1 MAILLIA
8 ALMAALGA
16 APASAITRAAA
27 DRAALSALGSADGSA
42 PVIVF
47 RAGRPL
53 APGTAIAEAGA
64 ARTAA
69 NAAATDT
76 PARRDRLSRAGA
88 TITRAPVVL
97 RVGSEPAWLYYED
110 RGPFQLFEHPGRV
123 ALVGERSGDVELSR
137 VLSWPPL
144 ANGRLPRFMRSAAA
158 YRNPTLR
165 AFARLPRTGGRA
177 TGRRSAA
184 RAVGARAA
192 GADRAATALAAQ
204 DACAVTVA
212 DMLDNAYD
220 YASVDRT
227 RAAFGGLLAGLEKR
241 NSGFVAARY
250 STRAGLSPT
259 DFASRLARR
268 HGCRSV
274 LLFIAGG
281 GVRGGETTI
290 SLGASAHASGRL
302 EQQDL
307 RVSQLRALLRAHPG
321 VDWQLVVDAP
331 YAGGLIDAL
340 RGEPNLQLLITA
352 SEHDEPTYA
361 CIPGAARL
369 CSATPSQLAFTSRL
383 LSGIETLLAD
393 TAAVDRANAAAAS
406 APQFLGRLVAEGYER
421 GTAAAALRPFGV
433 HPQQYLNFGRRPA
446 PPNTSPAPSPDT
458 QGLFEFPVAQD
469 RSVTTDE
476 DRAVAIDLARNPI
489 QALLGTFTVTRQ
501 PAHGRLS
508 GTGPNRVYTPDPD
521 YTGPDS
527 FQFVVRIA
535 FFTSGTGTIS
545 IDVRP
550 INDAPIVT
558 TAAGTTAYAE
568 GDPPVA
574 VDPALTVRDVD
585 SPNLTG
591 ATARIGAGYARGQDL
606 LAFRDTAAITGRW
619 DAATG
624 VLTLRGRATVADYQ
638 AALRSITYDNSSP
651 DPTGGPRTIAFDAT
665 DGALTSAPATRTL
678 DVTAVNDPPVVTI
691 AGGDVAYTENDPAT
705 PIDPALTVRDVDSAN
720 LSGATATIT
729 RGHAAA
735 EDVLSATPAGSITA
749 RYDAPS
755 GVLTLSGR
763 ATVAE
768 YETTLHTLAYLN
780 RSDAP
785 SPATRT
791 VTVVATDTNA
801 AASAPVSRDVTVR
814 PVNDVPDATND
825 AYSTDE
831 DTPLSVNAATGV
843 LANDRDLDGDT
854 LTVVEVDGSA
864 GNVGTAFR
872 TTAGAQLRVNADGS
886 LSYDPS
892 GALDRLRTGETVR
905 DTITYRASDGR
916 GGNDTATVD
925 FTVTGVNDPP
935 VAADDAY
942 ATDEDTPLSVNAA
955 TGVLANDRDAE
966 SETLTVAEVDGSAA
980 NVGTAFRTTA
990 GAQLRVNADGSLS
1003 YDPSGALDR
1012 LRTGDTLRDTVTYRV
1027 SDGRGG
1033 TDTATIELTITGVND
1048 APNAADDAYTTGQD
1062 TPLSV
1067 NAASGVLANDRD
1079 AESDTLTV
1087 AEVDGSAG
1095 NVGTTFRTTAGGQLR
1110 VNTDGSL
1117 SYDPDGQFDGLGA
1130 GDEARDSVTYRVSDG
1145 RGGNDTATI
1154 VITITGANDPP
1165 VAADDAYR
1173 TDEDTLL
1180 SVNAA
1185 SGLLANDRDPDRG
1198 DTLTVAEVDG
1208 SAANVG
1214 IAFRTTAGAQLRVN
1228 ADGSLSYDPSGA
1240 LDRLRAGDTLRDT
1253 VTYRVSDGRGGN
1265 DTATIEFTITGVN
1278 DAPNAADDA
1287 YRTDEDT
1294 PLSVNAASGL
1304 LANDRDADGD
1314 TLTVAEVDGSAGNVG
1329 TAFRTTAGAQLRVN
1343 ADGSLSYDPSGAL
1356 DRLRTGETVRDTIT
1370 YRASDGRGGNDTAT
1384 IEFTITGVNDPP
1396 VATDDSYRT
1405 DEDTPLTVNAA
1416 SGVLAND
1423 RDAEGDT
1430 LTVDEVDGSA
1440 GNVGATFAA
1449 SSGALVT
1456 VNADGSLRYDP
1467 NGQFNNLRAGDTVR
1481 DTVTYRVS
1489 DGRGGT
1495 DIATIAFT
1503 LSGVNDPPVAGDNSY
1518 TTDEDTAL
1526 TRNAATGVLPNDSD
1540 PDRGDVLTV
1549 DQVDGS
1555 AGNVGTTFRTTAG
1568 AQLRL
1573 NADGSFSYNPA
1584 GAFDSLRPGD
1594 QVRDNVTYRVTDG
1607 SANDTATIEFTITG
1621 VNDAPNA
1628 VDDSYDGVGNT
1639 TLVVSDPVP
1648 AGEAA
1653 KQLTGSVSTN
1663 DRDPDNL
1670 PASLSVRAER
1680 VSSTLGGSATID
1692 SDGSFTYTPP
1702 TGVTSAT
1709 DTFDYRITDG
1719 SATDVGTI
1727 SVRLADQVWYVDNT
1741 EAAGGTGRSSD
1752 AFDTLAEAT
1761 AASGTGDT
1769 IYVHRGDTTTNG
1781 MNAGAVLDTN
1791 ERLLGEATDL
1801 VVRGDQLF
1809 DGTAARRPS
1818 IGNAA
1823 GAGVTLAT
1831 GSRVEGLAIRAAGG
1845 AAIAGGAGTAG
1856 SAIADVRLTGS
1867 AGGLALSGTS
1877 GTFDVSDTTIS
1888 TTGGTGLAASGAGT
1902 LNLTSAGTITVSS
1915 SGGRGVDVANTALSG
1930 TLDDVA
1936 VTGSAAGGVSL
1947 QTTTGSIAFG
1957 GVSVSA
1963 SGGTGFLADR
1973 VARLS
1978 LPAAATANVS
1988 NSGGTAVAIRNSSS
2002 PDATFDTVSAT
2013 GAGATGIDVSGNSTG
2028 GTTTFSGTTT
2038 VSSTTATGVRL
2049 DANGAHS
2056 VAFTGGSL
2064 GITSTSGRGLDA
2076 TGSGTVTVQ
2085 GVGNTIGSTTG
2096 TPLRV
2101 QNVAI
2106 GAADV
2111 TFQSIAANGAA
2122 NGIVLDTTGGAGGLT
2137 VTGTGTANSGGTIQN
2152 IRGADGSSQGV
2163 GVYLNATTDVSL
2175 TAMHLANNDGHAIR
2189 GTTVNGFSL
2198 ARSAIDGT
2206 NGTNVSNDEG
2216 AVSLQELTGT
2226 SSITRSAISG
2236 GVEDNVDIGS
2246 SRGTSN
2252 LTLDG
2257 NDLGSNGV
2265 AQGGNSLYIEA
2276 RGTAVQRTT
2285 VNDSDFRAS
2294 REDLFQQIVTDTARS
2309 DLTVSANRFV
2319 NAHTNKVTGGAG
2331 VLLNTNGSG
2340 AGADLVY
2347 RIQNNRVS
2355 GTLSHAIMVQK
2366 GTGIAAAR
2374 GRIENNQVGLT
2385 GVVDSGSREG
2395 SGIVVEARGQGSQ
2408 IARITGNTVR
2418 RFSED
2423 GIKTVSGEDGIA
2435 DNGTVN
2441 VDLTVTGNTV
2451 AEPGPIT
2458 GAGFRAEVAD
2468 SAAVVNECIDLQGN
2482 TLTGSGVLGSDIR
2495 VFHDFDNSTFRLPG
2509 YAGGSHNQAAVIA
2522 YFAGRNTASTTFASV
2537 PAAGAGYVNAGAG
2550 CAQPP
2555 A

>member
-8 ALMAALGA
+8 SLTAALGA
-16 APASAITRAAA
+16 APATAITRAAA
-27 DRAALSALGSADGSA
+27 DRAALRALGSADGSA

-47 RAGRPL
+47 RASRPL

-64 ARTAA
+64 ARASA
-69 NAAATDT
+69 NAAAADT
-76 PARRDRLSRAGA
+76 PARRERLSRAGA

-123 ALVGERSGDVELSR
+123 ALVGQRSGDVELSR

-144 ANGRLPRFMRSAAA
+144 ADGRLPRFLRSAAA
-158 YRNPTLR
+158 YRNPSLR

-177 TGRRSAA
+177 TGGRSSS
-184 RAVGARAA
+184 RALAGARAA
-192 GADRAATALAAQ
+192 AAGRAATALAAQ

-227 RAAFGGLLAGLEKR
+227 RAAFGGLLAGLEKL
-241 NSGFVAARY
+241 NPGFVAARY
-250 STRAGLSPT
+250 STRDALSPT
-259 DFASRLARR
+259 DFVSRLARR

-307 RVSQLRALLRAHPG
+307 RVSQLRTLLRSNPN

-331 YAGGLIDAL
+331 YAGGLIGAL

-361 CIPGAARL
+361 CIPGATRL

-383 LSGIETLLAD
+383 LSGIDALLAD

-421 GTAAAALRPFGV
+421 GTAAAALRPLGV

-446 PPNTSPAPSPDT
+446 PPNTSPAPPPDT

-469 RSVTTDE
+469 RNVTTDE

-489 QALLGTFTVTRQ
+489 QALLGTFTVTRA

-508 GTGPNRVYTPDPD
+508 GSGPNRVYTPDAD
-521 YTGPDS
+521 YAGPDS

-535 FFTSGTGTIS
+535 FFTSSTGTIS
-545 IDVRP
+545 ITVRP
-550 INDAPIVT
+550 VNDAPVVT
-558 TAAGTTAYAE
+558 TTATGATAYAE

-574 VDPALTVRDVD
+574 VDAALTVRDVD
-585 SPNLTG
+585 SPDLTG
-591 ATARIGAGYARGQDL
+591 ATVRIGAGYARGQDL

-624 VLTLRGRATVADYQ
+624 VLSLTGRATVAGYQ
-638 AALRSITYDNSSP
+638 AALRSVTYDNSSP

-665 DGALTSAPATRTL
+665 DGALGSAAATRTL
-678 DVTAVNDPPVVTI
+678 EVTAVNDPPVVTI

-705 PIDPALTVRDVDSAN
+705 PIDAALTVRDVDSAN
-720 LSGATATIT
+720 LSGATVEIT
-729 RGHAAA
+729 SGHAAGQ
-735 EDVLSATPAGSITA
+735 DVLSATPPGTIRSTF
-749 RYDAPS
+749 DAPS
-755 GVLTLSGR
+755 GVLTLTGR
-763 ATVAE
+763 ASVAD
-768 YETTLHTLAYLN
+768 YEAALRSVAYRN
-780 RSDAP
+780 SSDAP
-785 SPATRT
+785 STATRT
-791 VTVVATDTNA
+791 VAFRATDTNA
-801 AASAPVSRDVTVR
+801 ASSVSVSRNVTVR
-814 PVNDVPDATND
+814 AVNDTPDAIDD
-825 AYSTDE
+825 AFGTDE
-831 DTPLSVNAATGV
+831 DSPLTLAAAAGV
-843 LANDRDLDGDT
+843 LANDRDLDGDP
-854 LTVVEVDGSA
+854 LTVTEVDGSAGNVGTAFRTRAGAQLRLNADGSLTYDPSGALDRLRAGDTVRDTVTYRISDGTDADAATVEFTVTGVNDPPVAADDAYATDEDTALNVNAGSGVLANDRDAESDALTVAEVDGSA

-872 TTAGAQLRVNADGS
+872 TTAGAQLRVDADGS
-886 LSYDPS
+886 LSYDPT
-892 GALDRLRTGETVR
+892 GALDSLRTGETVR
-905 DTITYRASDGR
+905 DS
-916 GGNDTATVD
+916 
-925 FTVTGVNDPP
+925 
-935 VAADDAY
+935 
-942 ATDEDTPLSVNAA
+942 
-955 TGVLANDRDAE
+955 
-966 SETLTVAEVDGSAA
+966 
-980 NVGTAFRTTA
+980 
-990 GAQLRVNADGSLS
+990 
-1003 YDPSGALDR
+1003 
-1012 LRTGDTLRDTVTYRV
+1012 VTYRV

-1033 TDTATIELTITGVND
+1033 TDTATVEFTVTGVND
-1048 APNAADDAYTTGQD
+1048 APNAADDAYTTGQS

-1067 NAASGVLANDRD
+1067 NAAGGVLANDRD
-1079 AESDTLTV
+1079 AEGDTLTV

-1095 NVGTTFRTTAGGQLR
+1095 NVGTTFRTTAGAQLR
-1110 VNTDGSL
+1110 VDASGSL

-1145 RGGNDTATI
+1145 RGGTDTATI

-1173 TDEDTLL
+1173 TDEDTVLT
-1180 SVNAA
+1180 VNAA
-1185 SGLLANDRDPDRG
+1185 GGVLANDRDPDR
-1198 DTLTVAEVDG
+1198 
-1208 SAANVG
+1208 
-1214 IAFRTTAGAQLRVN
+1214 
-1228 ADGSLSYDPSGA
+1228 
-1240 LDRLRAGDTLRDT
+1240 
-1253 VTYRVSDGRGGN
+1253 
-1265 DTATIEFTITGVN
+1265 
-1278 DAPNAADDA
+1278 
-1287 YRTDEDT
+1287 
-1294 PLSVNAASGL
+1294 
-1304 LANDRDADGD
+1304 GD

-1329 TAFRTTAGAQLRVN
+1329 TAFRTTAGAQLRAN
-1343 ADGSLSYDPSGAL
+1343 ADGSLTYDPSGAL
-1356 DRLRTGETVRDTIT
+1356 DR
-1370 YRASDGRGGNDTAT
+1370 
-1384 IEFTITGVNDPP
+1384 
-1396 VATDDSYRT
+1396 
-1405 DEDTPLTVNAA
+1405 
-1416 SGVLAND
+1416 
-1423 RDAEGDT
+1423 
-1430 LTVDEVDGSA
+1430 
-1440 GNVGATFAA
+1440 
-1449 SSGALVT
+1449 
-1456 VNADGSLRYDP
+1456 
-1467 NGQFNNLRAGDTVR
+1467 LRAGDTVR

-1495 DIATIAFT
+1495 DTATIEFTITGVNDAPDANDDAYRTDEDTPLTVAAPGVLANDRDAEGDTLAVDQVDGSAGNVGTTFAARSGALVTVNADGSLRYDPNGQFNDLRAGDTVRDTVTYRVSDGRGGNDVATIAFT
-1503 LSGVNDPPVAGDNSY
+1503 LSGVNDPPNAVDDAFS
-1518 TTDEDTAL
+1518 TDEDTAL
-1526 TRNAATGVLPNDSD
+1526 ARTAATGVLANDRD
-1540 PDRGDVLTV
+1540 PDRGDVLTI
-1549 DQVDGS
+1549 DQVDGRP
-1555 AGNVGTTFRTTAG
+1555 ANVGTTFRTTAG

-1573 NADGSFSYNPA
+1573 NADGSFRYDPS

-1594 QVRDNVTYRVTDG
+1594 VVRDSVSYRVTDG
-1607 SANDTATIEFTITG
+1607 SADDTATIEFTITG

-1653 KQLTGSVSTN
+1653 KQLTGSVSAN
-1663 DRDPDNL
+1663 DRDPDDL

-1680 VSSTLGGSATID
+1680 VASTLGGSATID
-1692 SDGSFTYTPP
+1692 TDGSFTYTPP
-1702 TGVTSAT
+1702 TGTTGAT

-1719 SATDVGTI
+1719 TATDVGTI
-1727 SVRLADQVWYVDNT
+1727 SVRLADRVWYVDNT

-1761 AASGTGDT
+1761 AASGAGDT
-1769 IYVHRGDTTTNG
+1769 IYVHRGDATTTG
-1781 MNAGAVLDTN
+1781 MNAGAVLNAN

-1809 DGTAARRPS
+1809 DGAAPRRPS

-1831 GSRVEGLAIRAAGG
+1831 GSRVEGLAVGAAGG

-1856 SAIADVRLTGS
+1856 STIADVRLTGS
-1867 AGGLALSGTS
+1867 SGGLALSGTS

-1902 LNLTSAGTITVSS
+1902 LNLATAGTISIRS
-1915 SGGRGVDVANTALSG
+1915 SGGRGVDVASTALSG
-1930 TLDDVA
+1930 TIDDVT

-1947 QTTTGSIAFG
+1947 QTTTGAIAFG
-1957 GVSVSA
+1957 DVSVSA

-1973 VARLS
+1973 VARLT

-2002 PDATFDTVSAT
+2002 PDTTFDAVSAT

-2028 GTTTFSGTTT
+2028 GTTTFSGATT

-2049 DANGAHS
+2049 DSNGAHS

-2064 GITSTSGRGLDA
+2064 GITSTTGRGLDA

-2085 GVGNTIGSTTG
+2085 GAANTIGSTTG

-2101 QNVAI
+2101 QNVTI
-2106 GAADV
+2106 GAADM
-2111 TFQSIAANGAA
+2111 TFQSVAANGAA
-2122 NGIVLDTTGGAGGLT
+2122 NGIVLDTTGSAGGLT

-2152 IRGADGSSQGV
+2152 IRGADGSTQGV
-2163 GVYLNATTDVSL
+2163 GVYLNATGDVSL
-2175 TAMHLANNDGHAIR
+2175 TAMRLSNNDGHAIR

-2198 ARSAIDGT
+2198 ARSTIDGT
-2206 NGTNVSNDEG
+2206 NGTNVANDEG

-2366 GTGIAAAR
+2366 GTGIASAR

-2385 GVVDSGSREG
+2385 GVADSGSREG

-2423 GIKTVSGEDGIA
+2423 GIKTVSGEDGVA
-2435 DNGTVN
+2435 DNGNVN

-2468 SAAVVNECIDLQGN
+2468 SAAVVNECLDLQGN

-2495 VFHDFDNSTFRLPG
+2495 VFHDFATSTFRLPG
-2509 YAGGSHNQAAVIA
+2509 YAGGPQDQAAVIA
-2522 YFAGRNTASTTFASV
+2522 YFAGRNTAATTFAST
-2537 PAAGAGYVNAGAG
+2537 PGGGAGYVNAGAG